1 LRTTFSKRIAKVKE
15 LEATKALEKQLN
27 AERKAA
33 EQVIRVKTL
42 LTQERREIS
51 NGRKAAKEEKERQEL
66 LKTKVTLLII
76 DAYRRRCTRN

>member
-1 LRTTFSKRIAKVKE
+1 LRTTFSKRIGKVKE

-51 NGRKAAKEEKERQEL
+51 NARKAAKEEKERQEL